1 MESVQNNA
9 ESSARQQRILVLESS
24 SVTRQLITDVLHSAG
39 YDVIAPVDVK
49 EAMQRIKDVIPDLV
63 LTDVNSSVIELLAQ
77 LRKNRNSRY
86 IPVAL
91 LVDKPDESGRKNDR
105 AFINQWIQ
113 KPFTPETLL
122 EGIRKYI

>member
-1 MESVQNNA
+1 MESVQINA
-9 ESSARQQRILVLESS
+9 ESSSRQQRILVLESS

-91 LVDKPDESGRKNDR
+91 LVEKPDQSGGQNDR